1 MRRQARPVSGGS
13 HFQLWQIAGVSGA
26 TQCDSTRDATRLDSA
41 AIITRV
47 HFLPPFRYP
56 SALLA
61 LFIEIYFFVAF
72 YLLIFKSKV
81 LKCAT

>member
-26 TQCDSTRDATRLDSA
+26 TQRATRLDSA

-47 HFLPPFRYP
+47 HLPPLSSPYP